1 MWDNAEA
8 MGRLTRWLLVIVAVL
23 LALSG
28 FVWFYNSNYLP
39 VKQVSLKG
47 DLVYSNQKRTGAFW
61 QKNIFMEIY

>member
-39 VKQVSLKG
+39 VKQVSLRVIWFIPIKK
-47 DLVYSNQKRTGAFW
+47 NWAFW